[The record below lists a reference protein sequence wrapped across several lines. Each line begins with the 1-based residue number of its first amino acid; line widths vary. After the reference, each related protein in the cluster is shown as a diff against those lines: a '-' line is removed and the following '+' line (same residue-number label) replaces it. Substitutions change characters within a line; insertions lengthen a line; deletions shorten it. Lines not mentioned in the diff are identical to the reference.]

1 MQAAVAAVVVAIAT
15 EVKNCSSDVKGV
27 NASFWGITLEQ
38 KMKGYR
44 RIHKRTAKKTNL
56 A

>member
-1 MQAAVAAVVVAIAT
+1 MQAAVAGA
-15 EVKNCSSDVKGV
+15 EVKNGSSDVKGV